1 MLFLRNAGEA
11 WGERARGANRRGAV
25 YYAGRVHESSAMELS
40 QLLTPDRV
48 RVPLTATDKIGIIT
62 QLIDVLS
69 ETGGVHDRQA
79 ALDAVLKREAERTTG
94 IGYGLAIPHGKTDG
108 CSRLVMAAGK
118 PATPVD
124 FQSLDGRPVT
134 FVVLLL
140 SPPDQ
145 TGPHIQAL
153 AKISRLMNIEDFRQA
168 VARTGSAEE
177 LCRAI
182 ASHEAAEVSGKS

>member
-1 MLFLRNAGEA
+1 
-11 WGERARGANRRGAV
+11 
-25 YYAGRVHESSAMELS
+25 MELS
-40 QLLTPDRV
+40 SILTPDRI
-48 RVPLTATDKIGIIT
+48 RVPLAATDKLGVIT
-62 QLIDVLS
+62 QLIDLLS
-69 ETGGVHDRQA
+69 ETGGLRDRDA

-108 CSRLVMAAGK
+108 CDRLVMAAGK
-118 PATPVD
+118 PAQPVD

-153 AKISRLMNIEDFRQA
+153 AKISRLMNIEQFRKA
-168 VARTGSAEE
+168 VDAAASAAD
-177 LCRAI
+177 LHQAI
-182 ASHEAAEVSGKS
+182 AKHEATDGLAKS